1 MQWSTLQRVVES
13 KRVGHAFLLSGREG
27 LGLNVLANR
36 FANQTLCEA
45 IAARPCGVC
54 RGCLLFAAGTHPDF
68 IRITPAN
75 EGKMVVIDQVRGI
88 SAYYAL
94 KSHYGQ
100 GKVVI
105 IDPAD
110 AMNRAAANAL
120 LKVLEEPPDGALII
134 LVSHRFSTLPMTIRS
149 RCVRVACESV
159 DAGIALEWLRGEL
172 PELDQAILRQLLGQC
187 GGAPLLAKAVAAE
200 RGSSIEDE
208 LIEALEEL
216 REGRTHALH
225 QAKNYTALPLAEL
238 QRILN
243 SIVSKIVLAKFGCTT
258 FYDEPGRGV
267 DPPLQGLVD
276 HLQLKDLYRFLDLV
290 FESKL
295 LCTRQSGLRDA
306 DLAESLWLGL
316 GDLVNVENGGGVG

>member
-45 IAARPCGVC
+45 TAARPCGLC
-54 RGCLLFAAGTHPDF
+54 RGCSLFTAGTHPDF

-75 EGKMVVIDQVRGI
+75 EGKTIAIDQVRGI

-100 GKVVI
+100 GKIVI

-120 LKVLEEPPDGALII
+120 LKILEEPPDGALIM
-134 LVSHRFSTLPMTIRS
+134 LVAHRFSTLPMTIRS

-159 DAGIALEWLRGEL
+159 DTDIALEWLSGEL
-172 PELDQAILRQLLGQC
+172 PELDQAVLRQLLGQC
-187 GGAPLLAKAVAAE
+187 GGAPLLVKAVATE
-200 RGSSIEDE
+200 HDSSIEDE
-208 LIEALEEL
+208 LTEVLDEL

-225 QAKNYTALPLAEL
+225 QAKNYTALSLAEL

-243 SIVSKIVLAKFGCTT
+243 SIILKIVLAKFGCTT
-258 FYDEPGRGV
+258 FYDDPARGV
-267 DPPLQGLVD
+267 DPHLQGLVD
-276 HLQLKDLYRFLDLV
+276 HLQLKDLYGFLDLV
-290 FESKL
+290 FESKSL
-295 LCTRQSGLRDA
+295 GTRQSGLRDA

-316 GDLVNVENGGGVG
+316 GDLVNAKNGGGVS